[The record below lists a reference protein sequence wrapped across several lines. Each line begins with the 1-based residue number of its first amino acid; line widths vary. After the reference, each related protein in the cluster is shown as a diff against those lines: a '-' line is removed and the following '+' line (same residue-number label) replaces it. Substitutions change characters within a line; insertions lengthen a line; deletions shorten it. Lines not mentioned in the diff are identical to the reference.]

1 METREEAE
9 ELLRKMSACRPKA
22 FFNKIDE
29 SQRGID
35 LALIYLSE
43 ADGMVIA
50 GDLARELNVSTA
62 RIAILLKKMEDK
74 SLIIRRRS
82 DSDARQI
89 VVEIT
94 PKGLE
99 HVQKMREQ
107 LLARTE
113 LLLEKVGKKD
123 LDEFIRISH
132 KIREALDE

>member
-1 METREEAE
+1 MGTHEDAKEILE
-9 ELLRKMSACRPKA
+9 KISACRPKS

-35 LALIYLSE
+35 FALIRLAE
-43 ADGMVIA
+43 TDNEVIA

-62 RIAILLKKMEDK
+62 RIATLLKKMEDK

-82 DSDARQI
+82 DSDARQT

-94 PKGLE
+94 PEGLD
-99 HVQKMREQ
+99 HVDKMREQ

-113 LLLEKVGKKD
+113 LLIEKVGKKD
-123 LDEFIRISH
+123 LDEFIRISQ
-132 KIREALDE
+132 KIREVLED